1 MHYKNGFTKLT
12 YYPFFRSDHSP
23 ILVSYN
29 KPTQISLHKVFWKFN
44 SSLVQGEAFILK
56 IKEHI
61 KHIKTS
67 FHWDFENIENV
78 TWVPWIPEI
87 LQLVILELKQN
98 LSVKNLNEIKKLKV
112 LKQNLNNEE
121 TKLECNNFKD
131 ELNDIYEEIS
141 NGTRKTSSLS
151 KYFT

>member
-1 MHYKNGFTKLT
+1 M
-12 YYPFFRSDHSP
+12 
-23 ILVSYN
+23 
-29 KPTQISLHKVFWKFN
+29 
-44 SSLVQGEAFILK
+44 QGEAFILK